1 MTLAAALAS
10 TLAPSARADRPR
22 HGGQPTLSRALLA
35 GACWLLAMPAP
46 AQSVDAPVAATDG
59 VASAAT
65 SEAPAPR
72 QRDRFYF
79 QTSLYTAHFHPDDE
93 HNNSQKLVYAEW
105 RLPQRWLE
113 GQVLVGGSY
122 FENSY
127 YQSSQFV
134 FAGLLWRPA
143 ESMQELYL
151 KLGSRCRARLQGAVP
166 GQDPLQRFRLCAGNR
181 SGGWLLLPAGVQ
193 RTRPFRHRRRD
204 ADARRDAAL
213 TGRFAARP

>member
-151 KLGSRCRARLQGAVP
+151 KLA
-166 GQDPLQRFRLCAGNR
+166 
-181 SGGWLLLPAGVQ
+181 AGVVHGYKGQYQDKIPFNGSGYAPAIVPAVGYCYQ
-193 RTRPFRHRRRD
+193 RVCSELVLFGT
-204 ADARRDAAL
+204 AGAML
-213 TGRFAARP
+213 TLGVTLP

>member
-10 TLAPSARADRPR
+10 TLSPSARADRPR
-22 HGGQPTLSRALLA
+22 HGGQPPLSRTLLAA

-65 SEAPAPR
+65 SEGPAPR
-72 QRDRFYF
+72 QSDRFYF

-122 FENSY
+122 FDNSY

-151 KLGSRCRARLQGAVP
+151 KLA
-166 GQDPLQRFRLCAGNR
+166 
-181 SGGWLLLPAGVQ
+181 AGVVHGYKGQYQDKIPFNGSGYAPAIVPAVGYCYQ
-193 RTRPFRHRRRD
+193 RVCSELVLFGT
-204 ADARRDAAL
+204 AGAML
-213 TGRFAARP
+213 TLGVTLP

>member
-1 MTLAAALAS
+1 MTLAVALAL

-22 HGGQPTLSRALLA
+22 HGGQPALSRALLA
-35 GACWLLAMPAP
+35 GAWCLLAMPAP
-46 AQSVDAPVAATDG
+46 AQAVDAPVAATDG

-65 SEAPAPR
+65 SEALAPR
-72 QRDRFYF
+72 QSDRFYF

-151 KLGSRCRARLQGAVP
+151 KLA
-166 GQDPLQRFRLCAGNR
+166 
-181 SGGWLLLPAGVQ
+181 AGVVHGYKGQYQDKIPFNGSGYAPAIVPAVGYCYQ
-193 RTRPFRHRRRD
+193 RVCSELVLFGT
-204 ADARRDAAL
+204 AGAML
-213 TGRFAARP
+213 TLGVTLP